1 MTKGSGFPLGS
12 RRDHIT
18 HLHLAIR
25 DNHPI
30 NEQFYQLATL
40 GESKVRER
48 RCQTVAEGVDT
59 MRSGEDI
66 DLLLRLDLELP
77 QLLAH
82 TVLCLG

>member
-1 MTKGSGFPLGS
+1 MTKGSGLPLGS

-18 HLHLAIR
+18 NLHLALS

-40 GESKVRER
+40 GESKVGER

-59 MRSGEDI
+59 VR
-66 DLLLRLDLELP
+66 
-77 QLLAH
+77 
-82 TVLCLG
+82 